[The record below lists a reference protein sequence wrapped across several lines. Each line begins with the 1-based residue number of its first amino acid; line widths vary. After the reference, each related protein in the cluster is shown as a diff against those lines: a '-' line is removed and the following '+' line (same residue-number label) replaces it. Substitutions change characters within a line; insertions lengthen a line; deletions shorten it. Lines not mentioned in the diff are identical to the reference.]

1 MLIYEIFPI
10 VFIYVITA
18 YDNIFTLHLF
28 MGLYCLPDV
37 SRHFPYKNSD
47 FFLNSFTLC
56 DSALILHCGM
66 YRNITS
72 VRVYDITRSLGCI
85 WLYWLCGRAVCQT
98 VECELSV
105 CCNVLFSRWLWRWL
119 MPSMLCIQAVQ
130 MTGSCSALGVQC

>member
-1 MLIYEIFPI
+1 MTTYLMNGN
-10 VFIYVITA
+10 VIDA
-18 YDNIFTLHLF
+18 HTLHLF

-85 WLYWLCGRAVCQT
+85 
-98 VECELSV
+98 
-105 CCNVLFSRWLWRWL
+105 
-119 MPSMLCIQAVQ
+119 
-130 MTGSCSALGVQC
+130 